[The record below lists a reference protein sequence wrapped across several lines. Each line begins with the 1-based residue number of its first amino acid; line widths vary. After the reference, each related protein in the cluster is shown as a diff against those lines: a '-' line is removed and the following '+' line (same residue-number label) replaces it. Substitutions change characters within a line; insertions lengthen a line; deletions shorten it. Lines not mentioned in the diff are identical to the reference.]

1 MSEQKKKIITA
12 ARNLFHTK
20 GFSETS
26 MNQIIEASES
36 SKGNLY
42 HHFKN
47 KENLFV
53 FILEEDANH
62 WLEDWKQ
69 EVENTQA
76 DSDHILYVLADYI
89 AKSRGNLYY
98 HKTTAEFYSSA
109 FKSDEITEKIKEIDK
124 LYLDFFVN
132 IIKEC
137 QAVNQINPGEDP
149 KLLGYFLMSLL
160 FISNDYK
167 HYSDD
172 VEVKEN
178 NYNKKAIDIFLKG
191 VN

>member
-1 MSEQKKKIITA
+1 MSEQKKSIISA
-12 ARNLFHTK
+12 ARKLFHTK

-26 MNQIIEASES
+26 MNQIIEAAES

-47 KENLFV
+47 KEHLFV
-53 FILEEDANH
+53 YILEDDATQ
-62 WLEDWKQ
+62 WLKEWEQ
-69 EVENTQA
+69 EVEKTKA
-76 DSDHILYVLADYI
+76 DSDDILYILAEFI

-132 IIKEC
+132 IIKKC
-137 QAVNQINPGEDP
+137 QAEKRINPKEDP
-149 KLLGYFLMSLL
+149 KMLGYFLMSLL

-167 HYSDD
+167 HYSDE
-172 VEVKEN
+172 VEAKEN

-191 VN
+191 VK

>member
-1 MSEQKKKIITA
+1 MSEQKKSIISA
-12 ARNLFHTK
+12 ARKLFHTK

-26 MNQIIEASES
+26 MNQIIEAAES

-47 KENLFV
+47 KEHLFV
-53 FILEEDANH
+53 YILEDDATQ
-62 WLEDWKQ
+62 WLKEWEQ
-69 EVENTQA
+69 EVEKTKA
-76 DSDHILYVLADYI
+76 DSDDILYILAEFI

-132 IIKEC
+132 IIKKC
-137 QAVNQINPGEDP
+137 QAEKRINPKEDP
-149 KLLGYFLMSLL
+149 KMLGYFLMSLL

-167 HYSDD
+167 HYSDE
-172 VEVKEN
+172 VEAKKN

-191 VN
+191 VK